1 MNPWDVHDANL
12 ECESFREESY
22 GNEYAVD
29 VNSMLDYRNKAEYYA
44 NLAKELVDENTALRN
59 EYFSYIKETKEARL
73 KDKADAEKASADM
86 VEQIAALKRERDR
99 LIDRNELL
107 TIRIQ
112 NLENLNG

>member
-12 ECESFREESY
+12 ERESY
-22 GNEYAVD
+22 REDSYGDENPAD
-29 VNSMLDYRNKAEYYA
+29 VHSMLDYRNKAEYYA

-59 EYFSYIKETKEARL
+59 EYFAYIKEMKEARL
-73 KDKADAEKASADM
+73 KDKADAEKANVDM

-107 TIRIQ
+107 SIRIQ